1 MSTIYL
7 VTQGTYSD
15 YSVVGAFS
23 DYARALDLSAI
34 LSDARVETYELDEY
48 VEVAKR
54 GLVPIEVLMSENG
67 DSDVYRWENL
77 DYPKCGSASI
87 VADSDGPYLKCH
99 CWASDEDHAVKI
111 ANEIRA
117 QIIASN
123 NWTSGYEWGK
133 TSEPTSVG
141 S

>member
-7 VTQGTYSD
+7 VTQGRYSD

-23 DYARALDLSAI
+23 DYAKALDLSVI
-34 LSDARVETYELDEY
+34 LSAARVETYELDKY
-48 VEVAKR
+48 VEVAER

-67 DSDVYRWENL
+67 DSDAYRWENL
-77 DYPKCGSASI
+77 DYPEGGSASI
-87 VADSDGPYLKCH
+87 VADSDGPYLQCH
-99 CWASDEDHAVKI
+99 CWARDEEHAVKI

-123 NWTSGYEWGK
+123 NWTPGYEWGIK
-133 TSEPTSVG
+133 
-141 S
+141 

>member
-67 DSDVYRWENL
+67 DSEVYRWENL
-77 DYPKCGSASI
+77 DYPEGGSASI
-87 VADSDGPYLKCH
+87 VADSDGPYLQCH
-99 CWASDEDHAVKI
+99 CWARDEEHAVKI

-123 NWTSGYEWGK
+123 NWTPGYEWGIK
-133 TSEPTSVG
+133 
-141 S
+141 